1 NKTSKGTS
9 FQTPKISNIQVETYK
24 SDLSDIAKATNQNVK
39 ELTKWL
45 TDTLKVKSLE
55 DLRTE
60 QIVSTDDLINKLK
73 KRAGQKND

>member
-1 NKTSKGTS
+1 

-24 SDLSDIAKATNQNVK
+24 SDLSDIAKATNQNVE

>member
-1 NKTSKGTS
+1 

-24 SDLSDIAKATNQNVK
+24 SDLSDIAKATNQNVE

-45 TDTLKVKSLE
+45 TDTLKVKTLE

-60 QIVSTDDLINKLK
+60 QIVSTDNLINKLK
-73 KRAGQKND
+73 KKAEQKND

>member
-1 NKTSKGTS
+1 
-9 FQTPKISNIQVETYK
+9 TPKISNIQVETYK
-24 SDLSDIAKATNQNVK
+24 SDLSDIAKATNQNVE

>member
-1 NKTSKGTS
+1 
-9 FQTPKISNIQVETYK
+9 ETYK
-24 SDLSDIAKATNQNVK
+24 SDLSDIAKATNQNVE

>member
-1 NKTSKGTS
+1 AS

-24 SDLSDIAKATNQNVK
+24 SDLSDIAKATNQNVE

>member
-1 NKTSKGTS
+1 
-9 FQTPKISNIQVETYK
+9 FPTPKISNIQVETYK
-24 SDLSDIAKATNQNVK
+24 SDLSDIAKATNQNVE

>member
-1 NKTSKGTS
+1 
-9 FQTPKISNIQVETYK
+9 NIQVETYK
-24 SDLSDIAKATNQNVK
+24 SDLSDIAKATNQNVE

>member
-1 NKTSKGTS
+1 TS

-24 SDLSDIAKATNQNVK
+24 SDLSDIAKATNQNVE

-45 TDTLKVKSLE
+45 TDTLKVKTLE

-60 QIVSTDDLINKLK
+60 QIVSTDNLINKLK
-73 KRAGQKND
+73 KKAEQKND

>member
-1 NKTSKGTS
+1 
-9 FQTPKISNIQVETYK
+9 TYK